1 MKKLIIMLIVMII
14 SSYFGVVKSV
24 NAAEPV
30 PTEATITTV
39 QNQTKEKVKAKVV
52 EAGKKYEKQETETMV
67 RTLQDVKI
75 EILEGEFKGEVI
87 DSTYTLTYDFDN
99 KIVGYELTKGNKVLV
114 QINSTDGNI
123 NSLVIED
130 VVRQNYVIW
139 MIIVFFAIILLIGR
153 KQGLKAIIGLIVT
166 VAAIYYIMIR
176 GIYDGKSAV
185 VMAIVTSVV
194 VIVLTFIIISGINK
208 KSITAA
214 IGTVGGVI
222 SAGVMSFIFGYL
234 AKLSGGTEEAL
245 FLTTEAQTV
254 TFNFKELLFAGI
266 VIAALGACMDVGMS
280 IASSLDEIKQKNP
293 DIEWKELLK
302 SGMNIGGDVIGT
314 MTNTLILAYVG
325 GALTLILLFMASNM
339 SIIDIIN
346 KETIVTEAISAIAG
360 SMGVIFTV
368 PITSLV
374 YSLLNKNKTV
384 YKRKPDTIVEGKRSL
399 KL

>member
-99 KIVGYELTKGNKVLV
+99 KIVGYELTRGNKVLV

-123 NSLVIED
+123 DSLVIED

-139 MIIVFFAIILLIGR
+139 MILLFFAIILLIGR

-166 VAAIYYIMIR
+166 VVAIYYIMIR

-185 VMAIVTSVV
+185 VMAIITSMV
-194 VIVLTFIIISGINK
+194 VIILTFIIIAGINK

-254 TFNFKELLFAGI
+254 TFNFRELLFAGI

-293 DIEWKELLK
+293 DIDWKELLK

-346 KETIVTEAISAIAG
+346 KETIVTEAVSAIAG

>member
-24 NAAEPV
+24 SAAEPV

-39 QNQTKEKVKAKVV
+39 QNQTKEKVKAKVI

-114 QINSTDGNI
+114 QINSIDGNI

-339 SIIDIIN
+339 SVIDIIN

>member
-39 QNQTKEKVKAKVV
+39 QNQTKEKVKAKVI